1 MCDIYIY
8 IFSFSIPSSRSVHVY
23 IYRRYHMYRLT
34 HKPCIHTIKLNSS
47 DSSPNKCCRNVPLP
61 TGDDLQF
68 NCSSPNRQ
76 TIFWIHTFTSTLQI
90 GQVALV
96 WKIEEY
102 SFNSNRFQP
111 HTCVKKLH
119 ADLTLHVLSET
130 DSLWFT
136 NTELN

>member
-1 MCDIYIY
+1 M
-8 IFSFSIPSSRSVHVY
+8 HVY
-23 IYRRYHMYRLT
+23 IYRRYHTYWLT

-47 DSSPNKCCRNVPLP
+47 DSSPNKCCKNVPLP

-96 WKIEEY
+96 WKIEGY

-111 HTCVKKLH
+111 HLTRSYIARVKWNWQLLSWTKRMKIIE
-119 ADLTLHVLSET
+119 DLILGNFYTLQ
-130 DSLWFT
+130 WWK
-136 NTELN
+136 NTYKP